1 MKKYFLSFCV
11 LFLTSCGYNFI
22 GSGSSLPPD
31 IKTVYVPFVTN
42 LTTDTYVTPILTE
55 SLREYF
61 EKYGVLTVVD
71 STENYD
77 AILNVTILKIEEE
90 SRTVTANT
98 ESELQGDLVLTVSVE
113 LLRRDGSPL
122 WTTPFLE
129 QRRSY
134 ASDMST
140 VVTSSSSF
148 AQSGMS
154 TSDLQNLGNREVSR
168 SQQMITMENLVE
180 EVSKKIYMQ
189 AVAPSF

>member
-1 MKKYFLSFCV
+1 MKKCFFSFL
-11 LFLTSCGYNFI
+11 LLLLTGCGYTFI

-31 IKTVYVPFVTN
+31 IKTVYIPFVTN
-42 LTTDTYVTPILTE
+42 LTTDTYITPLLTKA
-55 SLREYF
+55 LREHF

-77 AILNVTILKIEEE
+77 SILNVTILNVDEE

-113 LLRRDGSPL
+113 LLRRDGTPL
-122 WTTPFLE
+122 WATPFLE

-148 AQSGMS
+148 AQSGLNA
-154 TSDLQNLGNREVSR
+154 TDLQNLGNREVSR

-180 EVSKKIYMQ
+180 EVSKRVYMQ